1 MGRSEAEAHRLMLQ
15 ARLLDRPTRRFL
27 GDVGLAPG
35 MTVLDVGSGV
45 GDVAFAAADLVG
57 PTGRVIGVDA
67 NPTIVET
74 ARARAQAE
82 DRENV
87 TFVAGDCRT
96 ILGYLQ
102 ASPAGVNR
110 ATWEWQIGAFAS
122 AGIPTAMVAPL
133 YRAFLAAGL

>member
-96 ILGYLQ
+96 AVLSDDFD
-102 ASPAGVNR
+102 AA
-110 ATWEWQIGAFAS
+110 IGRFMLFY
-122 AGIPTAMVAPL
+122 T
-133 YRAFLAAGL
+133 